1 MSHSG
6 QVLRTT
12 LLLAAAVLSSCSKFS
27 LLTQPLEGTADVEVR
42 SLQAGSVLSPQDTV
56 TFRIRAEEG
65 GKYSLQIHLTDPAG
79 NSIWESSQESPPLNE
94 ELGLQLPEELP
105 VGQYQLHFRIV
116 GETGTVGEESYSF
129 FYAPGEYRIL
139 GVQSYPPSLL
149 PGTSMTLKAQLQAPE
164 AADPYIRWTLGDTV
178 IARGL
183 LSAGLD
189 EVAWPA
195 PAQEGIYVIRVEM
208 FPVPPAAG
216 AEYPFRAVTSFDVQ
230 LYVTNRSTLTDSDLS
245 PPESYYT
252 LFHFNGDL
260 SDSARGSAG
269 AGAAS
274 GRPAG
279 PASRAEAIEAPQLVS
294 VQESVGYRLQAPSGL
309 RLPRWILPTVD
320 GALQPFTLTLGLIL
334 DPSAEAPPAGAE
346 PAPGPPTAGAPQ
358 AEPMRD
364 LLTVRSREEDFR
376 FRLQTGPKELQLTL
390 QGGGEQAVFA
400 SGFPQ
405 PADGR
410 EHFISVSIVP
420 SAGALQVQWFLDGWQ
435 TADYYTQPLA
445 LGELSGA
452 GESLIGGPGG
462 FSGVITELGVY
473 CRDPMGRPAT
483 DPAVYRRAMERRHR
497 PALLLADGFD
507 GMFLSAGL
515 LPEGAVRLARGY
527 LLLEGGGALE
537 LPSVELDAEGLTL
550 ELALSDALPAQ
561 GRLSLLWKDTGQP
574 LLELSTSGRL
584 FFAGREEALEGTDW
598 RDLRL
603 EISPSPSGA
612 ADLSLL
618 LGSGKLRKSLT
629 LPAARPP
636 GAGLR
641 IRLQNPS
648 DEGPPLR
655 LDRLLLL
662 RGREPG

>member
-1 MSHSG
+1 M

-12 LLLAAAVLSSCSKFS
+12 LLLAAVALSSCSKFS
-27 LLTQPLEGTADVEVR
+27 LLTQPLEGSANVEVR

-79 NSIWESSQESPPLNE
+79 NSIWESTLESPQLNE
-94 ELGLQLPEELP
+94 ELELQLPEELP

-116 GETGTVGEESYSF
+116 GETGTAGEKSYSF
-129 FYAPGEYRIL
+129 FYAPGEYRVL
-139 GVQSYPPSLL
+139 GIQSYPPSLL
-149 PGTSMTLKAQLQAPE
+149 PGTSMTLKAQLQVPE

-216 AEYPFRAVTSFDVQ
+216 AEYPFRAVTSLDAQ
-230 LYVTNRSTLTDSDLS
+230 LYVTNRSALTDSDLS
-245 PPESYYT
+245 PPESYYS

-269 AGAAS
+269 AGAATAPAT

-279 PASRAEAIEAPQLVS
+279 SASRAEAIGAPQLVA

-320 GALQPFTLTLGLIL
+320 GTLQPFTLTLGLIL
-334 DPSAEAPPAGAE
+334 DPSAEAPQAGAG
-346 PAPGPPTAGAPQ
+346 PAPDLQTADAPQ
-358 AEPMRD
+358 AEPLRD
-364 LLTVRSREEDFR
+364 LLTVRSREEDDFR
-376 FRLQTGPKELQLTL
+376 FLLQTGPKELQLTL
-390 QGGGEQAVFA
+390 QSGSEQAVFA

-420 SAGALQVQWFLDGWQ
+420 SAEALQVQWFLDGRQ
-435 TADYYTQPLA
+435 TAGYTQPLT
-445 LGELSGA
+445 LRELSGA

-497 PALLLADGFD
+497 QALLLADGFD
-507 GMFLSAGL
+507 GLFLSAGL
-515 LPEGAVRLARGY
+515 LPEGAVRLARGD
-527 LLLEGGGALE
+527 LLLESAGVLE

-574 LLELSTSGRL
+574 LLELSTSGRI
-584 FFAGREEALEGTDW
+584 FFAGREEALAGTDW
-598 RDLRL
+598 HDLRL
-603 EISPSPSGA
+603 ELSPSPSGA

-618 LGSGKLRKSLT
+618 LSSGKLRKSLT
-629 LPAARPP
+629 LPAAQPP
-636 GAGLR
+636 SAGLR

-648 DEGPPLR
+648 AEGPPLR